1 MSEAAADHSPTVRFC
16 VTGMSCAACAARVE
30 KAAGQTPG
38 VRSAA
43 VNLLQNTLT
52 ITAETEGED
61 LAALERAVADAVKEA
76 GYGAAPEAQGESS
89 ASGAAAKTETASAIA
104 AEEAAQLRARLIASL
119 CFLLPLMIVA
129 MGPMWG
135 LPLPWILDEHE
146 GGLAN
151 AFLQFLLA
159 LGPLFINRSFFSRG
173 FKALWHRAPNM
184 DSLIA
189 VGAGAAVVYGV
200 LAILMMAAQAG
211 RGDVEAALALSH
223 GLYFESAAMI
233 VTLITVGKFLEARA
247 KGKTVGA
254 IEALM
259 ALAPKEAVILVD
271 GVEKTIAREDVKAG
285 DVVVLKTGATIPV
298 DGVALEGSGTIDESA
313 MTGES
318 VPVDKKPGDALV
330 GATLVTS
337 GRFLMRAEKVGEDTA
352 LAQIIR
358 LVDDAVSTKAPAA
371 RLADKVSGIFVPA
384 VMTIAL
390 LVLVVWLLLGQ
401 TFEFALNAA
410 MAVLV
415 ISCPCALGL
424 ATPTAIMVGTG
435 QGAKRGIL
443 FKSAS
448 ALEEMGSAQTA
459 VLDKTG
465 TITLGRPEVHRL
477 IPAAPGL
484 ETPLLMTAAALETHS
499 EHPLARAVIEACR
512 ARRLPA
518 PPAKAFLQTPG
529 RGISGE
535 LGGKTY
541 FAGNRAM
548 ADECFAIVPA
558 ALQTAADLEAAR
570 GGTPLFVGAA
580 GSADAPGSLLGI
592 IIAADPVKPDAAEA
606 IAALKALG
614 LEPVMLTGDN
624 PATAKAV
631 ADAVGIS
638 RVIAGVKPQDKAHF
652 VQTIKAEG
660 RRVLMVGDGVND
672 APALA
677 QADVGAAIGAG
688 TDVAI
693 ASADLVLMKSTLMDA
708 VTAIELSRAV
718 KRNIRENLFW
728 AFFYNA
734 LGIPVAAGVLYG
746 MGILLNP
753 MIAAAAMSL
762 SSVSVVTNALRLRFF
777 EPKFQ
782 ATAAR
787 AAAAAPRP
795 IEGDVPMQT
804 KTIEIE
810 GMHCGHCT
818 ANVEKALGA
827 LPGVSSVKASLEEKN
842 AVVQCE
848 DFVTDEMLKATV
860 EGAGFKPGAVR

>member
-1 MSEAAADHSPTVRFC
+1 MSAASAENKQTVRFC

-30 KAAGQTPG
+30 KAANQTPG
-38 VRSAA
+38 VASAT

-52 ITAETEGED
+52 ITTNQSADGLPAIES
-61 LAALERAVADAVKEA
+61 AVAAAVENA
-76 GYGAAPEAQGESS
+76 GYGARTETDVKKSAAGGPAGEEK
-89 ASGAAAKTETASAIA
+89 ASDAAAKE
-104 AEEAAQLRARLIASL
+104 AEALKRRLIASL
-119 CFLLPLMIVA
+119 CFLVPLMAVA

-135 LPLPWILDEHE
+135 LPLPWILGEHE

-159 LGPLFINRSFFSRG
+159 LGPLFINRAFFTKG
-173 FKALWHRAPNM
+173 FKALWLRAPNM

-200 LAILMMAAQAG
+200 WAILQMAALAG
-211 RGDVEAALALSH
+211 RGDAAQALALSH

-259 ALAPKEAVILVD
+259 ALAPRDAVVLVD
-271 GVEKTIAREDVKAG
+271 GVEKTIPREDVKKG
-285 DVVVLKTGATIPV
+285 DVVVLKTGSTIPV
-298 DGVALEGSGTIDESA
+298 DGVAIEGAGSVDESA

-318 VPVDKKPGDALV
+318 IPVEKKKGDALV

-337 GRFLMRAEKVGEDTA
+337 GRFLMRASKVGEDTA

-390 LVLVVWLLLGQ
+390 STLAVWLLLGQ
-401 TFEFALNAA
+401 SFEFALNAA

-435 QGAKRGIL
+435 QGARRGIL
-443 FKSAS
+443 FKTAS
-448 ALEEMGSAQTA
+448 ALEELGGVQAA

-465 TITLGRPEVHRL
+465 TITLGRPQVRRL
-477 IPAAPGL
+477 LPASPGL
-484 ETPLLMTAAALETHS
+484 EAPLVMTAAALEAHS
-499 EHPLARAVIEACR
+499 EHPLARAVMDECR
-512 ARRLPA
+512 GRKLPVLPA
-518 PPAKAFLQTPG
+518 EDFKQTAG
-529 RGISGE
+529 RGITGR
-535 LGGKTY
+535 LGAKTY
-541 FAGNRAM
+541 FAGNRAF
-548 ADECFAIVPA
+548 ADDSKAPVPPALEEA
-558 ALQTAADLEAAR
+558 AQLEASR
-570 GGTPLFVGAA
+570 GGTPLYVGQA
-580 GSADAPGSLLGI
+580 GTDEAPGSILGI
-592 IIAADPVKPDAAEA
+592 IVAADLVKPDAGEA

-614 LEPVMLTGDN
+614 IEPVMLTGDN
-624 PATAKAV
+624 PTTAKAV
-631 ADAVGIS
+631 AQAVGIE
-638 RVIAGVKPQDKAHF
+638 RVMAGVKPEDKAQF
-652 VQTIKAEG
+652 VKSLKAEG

-693 ASADLVLMKSTLMDA
+693 ASADLVLMRSTLMDA
-708 VTAIELSRAV
+708 VNAVELSRAV

-734 LGIPVAAGVLYG
+734 LGIPVAAGVFCGL
-746 MGILLNP
+746 GILLNP

-762 SSVSVVTNALRLRFF
+762 SSVSVVANALRLRFF
-777 EPKFQ
+777 EPQFHSS
-782 ATAAR
+782 
-787 AAAAAPRP
+787 AAAGAAASIRP
-795 IEGDVPMQT
+795 QGDAPMKT

-818 ANVEKALGA
+818 ASVEKALTA
-827 LPGVSSVKASLEEKN
+827 LPGVVSATASLKEKN
-842 AVVQCE
+842 AVVECE
-848 DFVTDEMLKATV
+848 DFVTDDMLKATV
-860 EGAGFKPGAVR
+860 EGAGFKPGAVK